1 MNTHTPSL
9 FNLTLAIIHE
19 TERRVL
25 TVRSF
30 GTIPDQIMR
39 FLMFPIPFMQLGMA
53 ELFRPALNWAFIWLG
68 LSISAMLLIPHAEV
82 AEQTKGY
89 ILLACSYVPIFLVVF
104 AMPSTFALDSIKDQQ
119 IQSLS
124 DYLYSVGIDNNEK
137 IETLEENLSN
147 IAQRTSA
154 RTKTLQWLV
163 ATTWALFLYG
173 INQANNI
180 ALKIAPEQITN
191 IISDNFMTFIMYVMV
206 SFLSILV
213 IVGYKK
219 GNDAIF
225 RRLRFAIQE
234 LKFRIINNLPE
245 RSSSSTCLPY

>member
-1 MNTHTPSL
+1 MNTLSPSL
-9 FNLTLAIIHE
+9 FNLTMAIIHE

-30 GTIPDQIMR
+30 GAIPDVIMR
-39 FLMFPIPFMQLGMA
+39 FVLFPIPFIQLGTA
-53 ELFRPALNWAFIWLG
+53 ELFRPALNWTLMWLG
-68 LSISAMLLIPHAEV
+68 LSILAVFLIPHAEV
-82 AEQTKGY
+82 SEQTKGY
-89 ILLACSYVPIFLVVF
+89 ILLTCIYVPIFLVVF

-124 DYLYSVGIDNNEK
+124 DYLYSVGIDSNEK
-137 IETLEENLSN
+137 IEALEENLSH
-147 IAQRTSA
+147 IAERTYA

-163 ATTWALFLYG
+163 ATIWALFLYG

-180 ALKIAPEQITN
+180 ALKIAPEQITK
-191 IISDNFMTFIMYVMV
+191 IISDNIMTFILYGMV

-213 IVGYKK
+213 IGGYKK

-234 LKFRIINNLPE
+234 LKFRIIVN
-245 RSSSSTCLPY
+245 RSLSKIGE